1 MNTPINGQPEVSID
15 VDALQKKYEEE
26 RGKRLRADAVDQY
39 QHLAGA
45 FAGFAEDPHVAPGF
59 ARAPLEMDF
68 DVLVIGGGFA
78 GLLAGSRLRQ
88 AGVKRIGIIEKG
100 GDFGGTWYW
109 NRYPCVACDVESY
122 VYMPLLEEL
131 NYIPSEKYAKGTEIF
146 AYCKKLANHFD
157 LYRDAIF
164 QTVATRL
171 EWRDDK
177 RRWLVQTT
185 RNDRLS
191 AQFVVSCTGLL
202 SSPKLPGIPGIET
215 FAGHSFHTSRWDYS
229 YTGGNSEG
237 NLTGLADKSVGVIG
251 TGSTGIQCI
260 PPLARSAKHLYIFQR
275 TPSSINVRNNKPT
288 DPKWAASL
296 TPGWHRHRMKN
307 FTSVTS
313 GVANLEDLI
322 DDGWTDI
329 IRDIAPPLGGEG
341 APVDPKEM
349 LRADMLKMERTRQR
363 VANIVKDP
371 ATAEA
376 LKPYYAYFCKRPG
389 FNDEY
394 LDVFNQ
400 PNVTLVDTNGKGAE
414 RITPRGVVVAGRE
427 YPVDCLIYATGFD
440 FMTEFTRES
449 GLDIRGRDGVSLA
462 EHWKDG
468 ARTLYGM
475 QTRGFPN
482 FFVMSLVQSGI
493 SINYMHI
500 ADEQTRHIAYIIEQA
515 MSRHLASVEPTEKAE
530 NDWVDT
536 IVKMSGPRRAFLES
550 CTPTYFNY
558 EGKRRRGLELNEPY
572 GGGAPAYL
580 KILEDWRAEGSMAG
594 IESQG

>member
-1 MNTPINGQPEVSID
+1 MNTPTNGRPEISID
-15 VDALQKKYEEE
+15 VDALQKKYDEE

-39 QHLAGA
+39 QHLAGT

-59 ARAPLEMDF
+59 ARAPLEKGF

-122 VYMPLLEEL
+122 VYMPMLEEL

-157 LYRDAIF
+157 LYQDAIF

-171 EWRDDK
+171 EWHDDK

-215 FAGHSFHTSRWDYS
+215 FAGHSFHTSRWDYA

-260 PPLARSAKHLYIFQR
+260 PPLARSAKHLYVFQR

-296 TPGWHRHRMKN
+296 TPGWHRHRMQN

-341 APVDPKEM
+341 TPVDPQEM

-363 VANIVKDP
+363 VATIVKDP

-427 YPVDCLIYATGFD
+427 YPIDCLIYATGFD

-449 GLDIRGRDGVSLA
+449 GLDIRGRGGVSLA

-536 IVKMSGPRRAFLES
+536 ILRMSGPRRAFLES

-558 EGKRRRGLELNEPY
+558 EGRRRRGVELNEPY